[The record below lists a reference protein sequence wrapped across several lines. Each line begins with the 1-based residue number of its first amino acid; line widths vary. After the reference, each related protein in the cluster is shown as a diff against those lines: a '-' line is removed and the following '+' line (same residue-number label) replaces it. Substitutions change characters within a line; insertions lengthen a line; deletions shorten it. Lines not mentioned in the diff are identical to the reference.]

1 MGPRASF
8 NKDVSMDPATVVIVI
23 AVAAV
28 FLFLG
33 FAAGSALASQR
44 KEKEWHRLEKE
55 ARKDAVKRSRSV
67 LSGNFSEQI
76 APYFPDFGHSPTEL
90 RFIGKPIDFIA
101 FTGMDEKS
109 ITEVVF
115 IEVKSG
121 QSRLSTQERRLRDA
135 IQAGHVR
142 WEEYRVG
149 TEGTGQGERD
159 RWRPPPRSPA

>member
-1 MGPRASF
+1 
-8 NKDVSMDPATVVIVI
+8 MDPTTIAASI
-23 AVAAV
+23 AVALT

-33 FAAGSALASQR
+33 YRAGAAQASQR

-55 ARKDAVKRSRSV
+55 ARRDAVKRSRSV

-76 APYFPDFGHSPTEL
+76 APYFPDFQHSPTEL

-101 FTGMDEKS
+101 FTGMDEKD

-121 QSRLSTQERRLRDA
+121 QSKLSTQERRLRDA
-135 IQAGHVR
+135 VRAGKVR
-142 WEEYRVG
+142 WEEYRV
-149 TEGTGQGERD
+149 
-159 RWRPPPRSPA
+159 P